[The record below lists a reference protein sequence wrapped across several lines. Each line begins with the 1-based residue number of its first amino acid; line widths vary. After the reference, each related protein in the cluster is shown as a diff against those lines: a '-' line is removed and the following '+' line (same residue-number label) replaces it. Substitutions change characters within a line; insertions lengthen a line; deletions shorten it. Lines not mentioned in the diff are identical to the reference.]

1 MSRPLLSRDQ
11 LIDKPTGRAIL
22 HSMQKGQLTRNAII
36 EQAFDTA
43 TRVGFEQL
51 SLASLAA
58 DTNMSKSGLY
68 AHFKSKE
75 ALQQAVLELATERF
89 ATMVAR
95 PAMRL
100 PRGVPRLEALFE
112 GYLNWLGGTVTQGRC
127 LFMALGQEYRDKP
140 GAIRDQVVQ
149 SLKDWHSTIARV
161 VTDGIEEGQLAPD
174 VDARQFAF
182 DMVGIGMSFQ
192 QSFKLLGRADAEA
205 MARRSFASLLD
216 RTRQRTPAAG

>member
-1 MSRPLLSRDQ
+1 
-11 LIDKPTGRAIL
+11 
-22 HSMQKGQLTRNAII
+22 MQKGQLTRNAII
-36 EQAFDTA
+36 EQALDTA
-43 TRVGFEQL
+43 ARVGFEQL

-75 ALQQAVLELATERF
+75 VLQQAVLELATERF
-89 ATMVAR
+89 AAMVVR
-95 PAMRL
+95 PAMRQ

-112 GYLNWLGGTVTQGRC
+112 GYLEWLGGTVTQGRC
-127 LFMALGQEYRDKP
+127 LFTALGQEYRDKP
-140 GAIRDQVVQ
+140 GTIRDQVVQ

-161 VTDGIEEGQLAPD
+161 VTDCVEEGQFAAD

-192 QSFKLLGRADAEA
+192 QSFKLLGRSDAET
-205 MARRSFASLLD
+205 MARRAFAGLLS
-216 RTRQRTPAAG
+216 RARQQTSTAG

>member
-1 MSRPLLSRDQ
+1 MD
-11 LIDKPTGRAIL
+11 
-22 HSMQKGQLTRNAII
+22 
-36 EQAFDTA
+36 
-43 TRVGFEQL
+43 V
-51 SLASLAA
+51 
-58 DTNMSKSGLY
+58 
-68 AHFKSKE
+68 

-89 ATMVAR
+89 AAMVAR
-95 PAMRL
+95 PAMRQ

-112 GYLNWLGGTVTQGRC
+112 GYLEWLGGTVTQGRC

-205 MARRSFASLLD
+205 MARRAFAGLLERARP
-216 RTRQRTPAAG
+216 RTSTAN